1 MFFECLAAGLGDG
14 EGGVG
19 LPSDE
24 AFLALYVAELFE
36 GARVAGQIS
45 VGEGE
50 ERLEG
55 GEVDTLVDH
64 QHRHDA
70 ETGFALES
78 FVYAVEGG
86 NHDLLIV
93 SRETNIIVSA
103 DTGFNTTGG
112 SPVFEGEE
120 NAEDDMP
127 QSKSEEPEEDAVIDK
142 KAVGDAED
150 EFSVAE
156 QSDGGGGVVG
166 AVDEGE
172 AVEDKHESGGEAVV
186 TLQEHCQAEQ
196 TTCDSGNEEVE

>member
-1 MFFECLAAGLGDG
+1 MFFECLASGLGDG

-19 LPSDE
+19 FPSYE

-36 GARVAGQIS
+36 GARVAGQVA

-50 ERLEG
+50 ERLES

-70 ETGFALES
+70 ETGFAFEG

-93 SRETNIIVSA
+93 SRRTSLIVSV

-112 SPVFEGEE
+112 SPVFESEE
-120 NAEDDMP
+120 NAEDDVP
-127 QSKSEEPEEDAVIDK
+127 QAEAEEPEENAVIDEE
-142 KAVGDAED
+142 AVGDAEY
-150 EFSVAE
+150 EFSVTE
-156 QSDGGGGVVG
+156 
-166 AVDEGE
+166 
-172 AVEDKHESGGEAVV
+172 
-186 TLQEHCQAEQ
+186 
-196 TTCDSGNEEVE
+196 